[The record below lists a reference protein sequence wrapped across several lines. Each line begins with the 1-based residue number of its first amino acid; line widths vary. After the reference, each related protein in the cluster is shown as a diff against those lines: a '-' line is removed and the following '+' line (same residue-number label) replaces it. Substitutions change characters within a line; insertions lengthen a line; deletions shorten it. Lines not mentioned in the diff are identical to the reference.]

1 MNIKFEDVLEAVN
14 ITKVEIFRLEEKL
27 NEAENSEDKLPIIL
41 EMVGLADEIGKYY
54 YEKIF
59 YDDYFLSV
67 EDIAKN
73 LNLSIR
79 FVMNDI
85 VEKLD
90 RIEFPAEEFINIK
103 RSMKNIIYL
112 NLSDKTKKD
121 KNIYTS
127 TKYSYEFL
135 KNKVKVLYR
144 KKVLYSKESYIKF
157 LKEHMEL
164 LESSTLIQL
173 ILEKEWVEKTKSR
186 LLKDYKI
193 KDKVFIGLL
202 FDKFLEKNKIEIEK
216 YKANEIFDFKSLLEN
231 RFENNEKRELSDFK
245 SINSLKVFFDKV
257 YEVEVLRAIENS
269 NISFKF
275 NLDLGGKKN
284 IKRYILNSEFIVKK
298 VKESLNYNKKNDDKK
313 SENSFEVKIP
323 TSYLLNQY
331 NNNINLLIKDFKEN
345 TENIKKFLKRKKK
358 DQ

>member
-1 MNIKFEDVLEAVN
+1 MNIKFENVLEAVN
-14 ITKVEIFRLEEKL
+14 ITKDEIIRLEEKL
-27 NEAENSEDKLPIIL
+27 DEAEKPEDKLPIIL
-41 EMVGLADEIGKYY
+41 EMLALVDEIGKYY

-59 YDDYFLSV
+59 YEDYFLSV

-73 LNLSIR
+73 LDLSIR

-90 RIEFPAEEFINIK
+90 RIEFPAEEFIDIK
-103 RSMKNIIYL
+103 RSMKNIIYF

-127 TKYSYEFL
+127 TKYSHEFL
-135 KNKVKVLYR
+135 KKKVKVLYR

-157 LKEHMEL
+157 LKEHMKL
-164 LESSTLIQL
+164 LENSTLIQL
-173 ILEKEWVEKTKSR
+173 PLEDEWIKKTRSK
-186 LLKDYKI
+186 LLKDDKI
-193 KDKVFIGLL
+193 NDKVFIGLL

-245 SINSLKVFFDKV
+245 SMNSLKVFFDKV
-257 YEVEVLRAIENS
+257 YEVEVLRSIENS

-298 VKESLNYNKKNDDKK
+298 VKESLNYDKKDDEK
-313 SENSFEVKIP
+313 SENSFGVKIP
-323 TSYLLNQY
+323 TSYLLKKY
-331 NNNINLLIKDFKEN
+331 NNNIDLLVEDFKKN
-345 TENIKKFLKRKKK
+345 TENIKKFLKSKKK
-358 DQ
+358 EQ